1 MKREV
6 KGRLLRAV
14 GKSPLCTRSLKF
26 LYGKYAA
33 PIYSIGVYAAITELK
48 NGELRVLVQK
58 QWDGG
63 MSLPGGH
70 VEYRDISLEEAAK
83 REVLEETG
91 LIVEIGKVLEMYK
104 NKNSLTVLFPAQI
117 IGGELAIGDES
128 IGFEWVSMRDLS
140 GEWVDDKVGRNSQMF
155 LMFQRALKK

>member
-6 KGRLLRAV
+6 KGRLLKVV
-14 GKSPLCTRSLKF
+14 GKSSLLTRSLKF
-26 LYGKYAA
+26 LYGKYVA
-33 PIYSIGVYAAITELK
+33 PQYSIGVYAAICETH

-70 VEYRDISLEEAAK
+70 VEYSDISLEEAAK

-91 LIVEIGKVLEMYK
+91 LIVEIGKMLEMYK

-117 IGGELAIGDES
+117 TGGELAVGDES
-128 IGFEWVSMRDLS
+128 IGFEWVSIRDLS
-140 GEWVDDKVGRNSQMF
+140 GEWVDGKVGRNSQMF
-155 LMFQRALKK
+155 SMFQRALKK